1 MKYDYERIALWSI
14 VIVLVIVVFFQQRRS
29 GFTLQAGMDTSNVSV
44 LDMMEYKYIPDKKRS
59 AYKDMLTSNA
69 NTLTTT
75 TTGDQYR
82 MKIDQMMM
90 AALNMTV
97 PTPTPTPTPGL
108 QFCTGVIIVGDCVN
122 SNTCPSGLTTRTI
135 GNLKYCVCPTGQK
148 LVPSTGS
155 DKPFK
160 CINTLCPPGM
170 PRMITETATGQQM
183 CTMSCPTTTP
193 PPGYTCV

>member
-14 VIVLVIVVFFQQRRS
+14 VIILVIVVFFQQKRS
-29 GFTLQAGMDTSNVSV
+29 GFSVQAGAETSSISI
-44 LDMMEYKYIPDKKRS
+44 LDMMEYKYIPETKRT
-59 AYKDMLTSNA
+59 AYKNMLMSNA
-69 NTLTTT
+69 TTLTTT

-97 PTPTPTPTPGL
+97 PTSGL
-108 QFCTGVIIVGDCVN
+108 QFCTGTIIVGDCVN
-122 SNTCPSGLTTRTI
+122 SNTCPSGLTTQPI
-135 GNLKYCVCPTGQK
+135 GSLIYCVCPRGQK
-148 LVPSTGS
+148 LLPQTGP

-160 CINTLCPPGM
+160 CINTTCPPGM
-170 PRMITETATGQQM
+170 PRMITESATGQQM
-183 CTMSCPTTTP
+183 CVPSCPTTTQ